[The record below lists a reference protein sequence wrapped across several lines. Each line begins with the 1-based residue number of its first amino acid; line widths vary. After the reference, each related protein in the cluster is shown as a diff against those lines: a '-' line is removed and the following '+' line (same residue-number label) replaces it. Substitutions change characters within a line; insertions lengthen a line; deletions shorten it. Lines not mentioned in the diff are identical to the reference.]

1 MTNTFKLKKGLGR
14 GLSSLIGD
22 TSTTPKSNKVSISSI
37 VKNKFQPR
45 KNFNKEQMDEL
56 ISSIKER
63 GIIQPIIVRR
73 QSDKYE
79 IVAGVFSR
87 NSKLSINFGK
97 KLGIQKDRCYSN
109 FIEMAN
115 KESKRKDGIKVV
127 SIMTPPSSH
136 QIIAEKF
143 IDNNINIISDK
154 PFAGNLEQ
162 AKKLYKKIKSNKKIK
177 YALTHNYSAYP
188 MVREAKVL
196 VEKGKLGRVEYINV
210 EYIQDWSGGSKIN
223 SKNAKKK
230 LKWKID
236 RKIVGISAV
245 LNEIGT
251 HAYHLAT
258 YISGLR
264 GDKVFADIKQISKK
278 IQMDDSAQVMINFT
292 NGAKGMFWTSVMAK
306 GGVYGLRIRI
316 FGTKGSLEWVQNDP
330 NYLKLNPGKGAVK
343 YLERGFHNAK
353 FSKKFSR
360 IKFGHPEGYLDAF
373 ANIYKEFANSL
384 KNKSKKRY
392 FYPNEDEGLET
403 AKFINACKVSSK
415 NKKWEKIK

>member
-1 MTNTFKLKKGLGR
+1 MNTNKLSLGIV
-14 GLSSLIGD
+14 GGG
-22 TSTTPKSNKVSISSI
+22 PKSWIGHVHRISAR
-37 VKNKFQPR
+37 F
-45 KNFNKEQMDEL
+45 D
-56 ISSIKER
+56 
-63 GIIQPIIVRR
+63 
-73 QSDKYE
+73 DKYE

-87 NSKLSINFGK
+87 NAKLSINFGK
-97 KLGIQKDRCYSN
+97 TLGISKDRCYST
-109 FIEMAN
+109 FKEMAL
-115 KESKRKDGIKVV
+115 KESKRNDGIQVV

-143 IDNNINIISDK
+143 IEKNINIISDK
-154 PFAGNLEQ
+154 PFAGNLVQ

-196 VEKGKLGRVEYINV
+196 IEKGKIGKIEYVNV
-210 EYIQDWSGGSKIN
+210 EYIQDWSGGTKIN
-223 SKNAKKK
+223 VRNAKKK

-236 RKIVGISAV
+236 NKIVGASAV

-258 YISGLR
+258 YISGLK
-264 GDKVFADIKQISKK
+264 GEKIFADIKQISKK
-278 IQMDDSAQVMINFT
+278 IKMDDNAQVMINFT

-306 GGVYGLRIRI
+306 GGVYGLRIRV
-316 FGTKGSLEWVQNDP
+316 FGSKGSLEWVQNDP
-330 NYLKLNPGKGAVK
+330 NYLKLNPDKGAVR
-343 YLERGFHNAK
+343 YLERGFHNAEL
-353 FSKKFSR
+353 SKKFSR

-373 ANIYKEFANSL
+373 ANIYREFADSL

-392 FYPNEDEGLET
+392 FYPNEDQGLET

-415 NKKWEKIK
+415 NKRWVKIK

>member
-1 MTNTFKLKKGLGR
+1 MNTNKLSLGIV
-14 GLSSLIGD
+14 GGG
-22 TSTTPKSNKVSISSI
+22 PKSWIGHVHRISAR
-37 VKNKFQPR
+37 F
-45 KNFNKEQMDEL
+45 D
-56 ISSIKER
+56 
-63 GIIQPIIVRR
+63 
-73 QSDKYE
+73 DKYE

-87 NSKLSINFGK
+87 NAKLSINFGK
-97 KLGIQKDRCYSN
+97 TLGISKDRCYST
-109 FIEMAN
+109 FKEMAL
-115 KESKRKDGIKVV
+115 KESKRNDGIQVV

-143 IDNNINIISDK
+143 IEKNINIISDK
-154 PFAGNLEQ
+154 PFAGNLDQ

-196 VEKGKLGRVEYINV
+196 IEKGKIGKIEYVNV
-210 EYIQDWSGGSKIN
+210 EYIQDWSGGTKIN
-223 SKNAKKK
+223 VRNAKKK

-236 RKIVGISAV
+236 NKIVGASAV

-258 YISGLR
+258 YISGLK
-264 GDKVFADIKQISKK
+264 GEKIFADIKQISKK
-278 IQMDDSAQVMINFT
+278 IKMDDNAQVMINFT

-306 GGVYGLRIRI
+306 GGVYGLKIRV
-316 FGTKGSLEWVQNDP
+316 FGSKGSLEWVQNDP
-330 NYLKLNPGKGAVK
+330 NYLKLNPDKGAVR
-343 YLERGFHNAK
+343 YLERGFHNAEL
-353 FSKKFSR
+353 SKKFSR

-373 ANIYKEFANSL
+373 ANIYREFAESL

-415 NKKWEKIK
+415 NKRWVKIK

>member
-1 MTNTFKLKKGLGR
+1 MNTNKLSLGIV
-14 GLSSLIGD
+14 GGG
-22 TSTTPKSNKVSISSI
+22 PKSWIGHVHRISAR
-37 VKNKFQPR
+37 F
-45 KNFNKEQMDEL
+45 D
-56 ISSIKER
+56 
-63 GIIQPIIVRR
+63 
-73 QSDKYE
+73 DKYE

-87 NSKLSINFGK
+87 NTKLSINFGK
-97 KLGIQKDRCYSN
+97 TLGISKDRCYST
-109 FIEMAN
+109 FKEMAL
-115 KESKRKDGIKVV
+115 KESKRNDGIQVV

-143 IDNNINIISDK
+143 IEKNINIISDK
-154 PFAGNLEQ
+154 PFAGNLDQ

-196 VEKGKLGRVEYINV
+196 IEKGKIGKIEYVNV
-210 EYIQDWSGGSKIN
+210 EYIQDWSGGTKIN
-223 SKNAKKK
+223 VRNAKKK

-236 RKIVGISAV
+236 NKIVGASAV

-258 YISGLR
+258 YISGLK
-264 GDKVFADIKQISKK
+264 GEKIFADIKQISKK
-278 IQMDDSAQVMINFT
+278 IKMDDNAQVMINFT

-306 GGVYGLRIRI
+306 GGVYGLRIRV
-316 FGTKGSLEWVQNDP
+316 FGSKGSLEWVQNDP
-330 NYLKLNPGKGAVK
+330 NYLKLNPDKGAVR
-343 YLERGFHNAK
+343 YLERGFHNAEL
-353 FSKKFSR
+353 SKKFSR

-373 ANIYKEFANSL
+373 ANIYREFAESL

-392 FYPNEDEGLET
+392 FYPNEDQGLET

-415 NKKWEKIK
+415 NKRWVKIK

>member
-1 MTNTFKLKKGLGR
+1 MKTKKFSLGIV
-14 GLSSLIGD
+14 GGG
-22 TSTTPKSNKVSISSI
+22 PKSWIGHVHRISARFD
-37 VKNKFQPR
+37 N
-45 KNFNKEQMDEL
+45 
-56 ISSIKER
+56 
-63 GIIQPIIVRR
+63 
-73 QSDKYE
+73 KYE

-115 KESKRKDGIKVV
+115 KESKRKDGIQVV

-210 EYIQDWSGGSKIN
+210 EYIQDWSAGSKIN

-236 RKIVGISAV
+236 KKIVGISAV

-278 IQMDDSAQVMINFT
+278 IQMDDNAQVMINFT

-306 GGVYGLRIRI
+306 GGVYGLRIRV

-373 ANIYKEFANSL
+373 ANIYNEFANSL

>member
-1 MTNTFKLKKGLGR
+1 MNTNKLSLGIV
-14 GLSSLIGD
+14 GGG
-22 TSTTPKSNKVSISSI
+22 PKSWIGHVHRISAR
-37 VKNKFQPR
+37 F
-45 KNFNKEQMDEL
+45 D
-56 ISSIKER
+56 
-63 GIIQPIIVRR
+63 
-73 QSDKYE
+73 DKYE

-87 NSKLSINFGK
+87 NAKLSINFGK
-97 KLGIQKDRCYSN
+97 TLGISKDRCYST
-109 FIEMAN
+109 FKEMAL
-115 KESKRKDGIKVV
+115 KESKRNDGIQVV

-143 IDNNINIISDK
+143 IEKNINIISDK
-154 PFAGNLEQ
+154 PFAGNLDQ

-196 VEKGKLGRVEYINV
+196 IEKGKIGKIEYVNV
-210 EYIQDWSGGSKIN
+210 EYIQDWSDGTKIN
-223 SKNAKKK
+223 VRNAKKK

-236 RKIVGISAV
+236 NKIVGASAV

-258 YISGLR
+258 YISGLK
-264 GDKVFADIKQISKK
+264 GEKIFADIKQISKK
-278 IQMDDSAQVMINFT
+278 IKMDDNAQVMINFT

-306 GGVYGLRIRI
+306 GGVYGLRIRV
-316 FGTKGSLEWVQNDP
+316 FGSKGSLEWVQNDP
-330 NYLKLNPGKGAVK
+330 NYLKLNPVKGAVR
-343 YLERGFHNAK
+343 YLERGFHNAEL
-353 FSKKFSR
+353 SKKFSR

-373 ANIYKEFANSL
+373 ANIYREFAESL
-384 KNKSKKRY
+384 KNKSKKKY

-415 NKKWEKIK
+415 NKRWVKIK

>member
-1 MTNTFKLKKGLGR
+1 MKTKKFSLGIV
-14 GLSSLIGD
+14 GGG
-22 TSTTPKSNKVSISSI
+22 PKSWIGHVHRISARFD
-37 VKNKFQPR
+37 N
-45 KNFNKEQMDEL
+45 
-56 ISSIKER
+56 
-63 GIIQPIIVRR
+63 
-73 QSDKYE
+73 KYE

-115 KESKRKDGIKVV
+115 KESKRKDGIQVV

-236 RKIVGISAV
+236 KKIVGISAV

-278 IQMDDSAQVMINFT
+278 IQMDDNAQVMINFT

-306 GGVYGLRIRI
+306 GGVYGLRIRV

-373 ANIYKEFANSL
+373 ANIYSEFANSL

>member
-1 MTNTFKLKKGLGR
+1 MNTNKLSLGIV
-14 GLSSLIGD
+14 GGG
-22 TSTTPKSNKVSISSI
+22 PKSWIGHVHRISAR
-37 VKNKFQPR
+37 F
-45 KNFNKEQMDEL
+45 D
-56 ISSIKER
+56 
-63 GIIQPIIVRR
+63 
-73 QSDKYE
+73 DKYE

-87 NSKLSINFGK
+87 NSKLSISFGK
-97 KLGIQKDRCYSN
+97 TLGISKDRCYSN
-109 FIEMAN
+109 FKEMAL
-115 KESKRKDGIKVV
+115 KESKRNDGIKVV

-143 IDNNINIISDK
+143 IEKNINIISDK
-154 PFAGNLEQ
+154 PFAGNLDQ
-162 AKKLYKKIKSNKKIK
+162 AQKLYKKIKSNKKIK

-196 VEKGKLGRVEYINV
+196 IEKGKIGKIEYVNV
-210 EYIQDWSGGSKIN
+210 EYIQDWSGGTKIN
-223 SKNAKKK
+223 VRNAKKK

-236 RKIVGISAV
+236 NKIVGASAV

-258 YISGLR
+258 YISGLK
-264 GDKVFADIKQISKK
+264 GEKIFADIKQISKK
-278 IQMDDSAQVMINFT
+278 IKMDDNAQVMINFT

-306 GGVYGLRIRI
+306 GGVYGLRIRV
-316 FGTKGSLEWVQNDP
+316 FGSKGSLEWVQNDP
-330 NYLKLNPGKGAVK
+330 NYLKLNPDKGAVR
-343 YLERGFHNAK
+343 YLERGFHNAEL
-353 FSKKFSR
+353 SKKFSR

-373 ANIYKEFANSL
+373 ANIYREFAESL

-415 NKKWEKIK
+415 NKRWVKIK

>member
-1 MTNTFKLKKGLGR
+1 MNTNKLSLGIV
-14 GLSSLIGD
+14 GGG
-22 TSTTPKSNKVSISSI
+22 PKSWIGHVHRISAR
-37 VKNKFQPR
+37 F
-45 KNFNKEQMDEL
+45 D
-56 ISSIKER
+56 
-63 GIIQPIIVRR
+63 
-73 QSDKYE
+73 DKYE

-97 KLGIQKDRCYSN
+97 TLGISKDRCYSN
-109 FIEMAN
+109 FKEMAL
-115 KESKRKDGIKVV
+115 KESKRNDGIQVV

-143 IDNNINIISDK
+143 IEKNINIISDK
-154 PFAGNLEQ
+154 PFAGNLDQ

-196 VEKGKLGRVEYINV
+196 IEKGKIGKIEYVNV
-210 EYIQDWSGGSKIN
+210 EYIQDWSDGTKIN
-223 SKNAKKK
+223 VRNAKKK

-236 RKIVGISAV
+236 NKIVGASAV

-258 YISGLR
+258 YISGLK
-264 GDKVFADIKQISKK
+264 GEKIFADIKQISKK
-278 IQMDDSAQVMINFT
+278 IKMDDNAQVMINFT

-306 GGVYGLRIRI
+306 GGVYGLKIRV
-316 FGTKGSLEWVQNDP
+316 FGSKGSLEWVQNDP
-330 NYLKLNPGKGAVK
+330 NYLKLNPDKGAVRH
-343 YLERGFHNAK
+343 LERGFHNAEL
-353 FSKKFSR
+353 SKKFSR

-373 ANIYKEFANSL
+373 ANIYREFADSL

-415 NKKWEKIK
+415 NKRWVKIK